1 MYYALQPFNTRLWLR
16 HDIFFLWYPIPPSG
30 ELILPQLRILHC
42 PRSLSSDNRS
52 RKVEGWDVEEN
63 AGFIEFPTN
72 LCSSR
77 PNGDTEELKCTQ
89 EEDER
94 VHHIFKAH
102 SKNAERGGAIHLGK
116 SSKDDFK
123 GLILIFFT
131 TSNLHQ
137 MPCNSLG
144 AKVTKFLH

>member
-72 LCSSR
+72 LCSWR

-89 EEDER
+89 EEDESIIYLR
-94 VHHIFKAH
+94 RIRRMRSEVVQFTWGKAL
-102 SKNAERGGAIHLGK
+102 KMILRGSSSSSSQHRICIKCPAILWVRK
-116 SSKDDFK
+116 
-123 GLILIFFT
+123 
-131 TSNLHQ
+131 
-137 MPCNSLG
+137 
-144 AKVTKFLH
+144 